1 MNSNSQIADA
11 VSQANLSVV
20 GEAPSMAAGTLYQ
33 TLAHSTGVMFENAVT
48 GQNNQNI
55 LSLASTTQ
63 GIMQIYSVDTISD
76 AISIARML
84 QASA

>member
-33 TLAHSTGVMFENAVT
+33 TLAHSTGVMFENAVN

>member
-1 MNSNSQIADA
+1 MNSNSQIADT

-33 TLAHSTGVMFENAVT
+33 TLVHSTGVMFENAVT

-63 GIMQIYSVDTISD
+63 GVMQIYSVDTISD
-76 AISIARML
+76 AVSIARML